1 MTQNQGP
8 AHTER
13 RGSPRIKCQ
22 FSMEYRVLTKS
33 QHDMLR
39 PLYLSIPTRMRES
52 SSRTVLA
59 QPSKQSTP
67 SPDQTVI
74 QLLLALHEK
83 MDALFGFLTHEP
95 LSGLSLDDSPLER
108 ASCVELCENGLRMT
122 GYRRTSVGDFIDLRL
137 RLLGGPAPMVR
148 AIGQV
153 VYEITLSSQDQ
164 KQAGIV
170 LTAVH
175 HEDRAQLNHYCVA

>member
-1 MTQNQGP
+1 
-8 AHTER
+8 
-13 RGSPRIKCQ
+13 
-22 FSMEYRVLTKS
+22 MEYRVLTKS
-33 QHDMLR
+33 QHDLLR
-39 PLYLSIPTRMRES
+39 PLYLSMPTRVRES
-52 SSRTVLA
+52 FSQTLPAQSSA
-59 QPSKQSTP
+59 PSTS

-83 MDALFGFLTHEP
+83 VDALFGFLTHESLGA
-95 LSGLSLDDSPLER
+95 LSCDDSPLER
-108 ASCVELCENGLRMT
+108 ASCVELSENGLRMT
-122 GYRRTSVGDFIDLRL
+122 GYRRASTGDFIDLSL
-137 RLLGGPAPMVR
+137 RLLGGPAPAIR

-175 HEDRAQLNHYCVA
+175 HEDRAQLNRHCAT